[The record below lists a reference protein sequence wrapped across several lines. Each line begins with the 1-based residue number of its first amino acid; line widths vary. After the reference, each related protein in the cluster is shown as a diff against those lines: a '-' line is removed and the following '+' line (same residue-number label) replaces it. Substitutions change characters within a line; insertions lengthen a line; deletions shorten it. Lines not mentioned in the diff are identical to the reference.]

1 MFNRKKTYLG
11 LDIGA
16 GGIKLVELRR
26 QKKRPVLF
34 TYGMS
39 LEKYDV
45 HELTEHQLL
54 NTNKKLTGN
63 LFKLEQN
70 DLPPPAA
77 PINQPIDELKVE
89 DYANKIKFLCQASRV
104 TAKTAVVSLP
114 VSSVFHAVVT
124 LPITKRPE
132 ELKQLIKS
140 EIKKFIPVPLEEMAL
155 DYQILSNNLFNNQA
169 KTQKILVNAV
179 PNALI
184 TFYSKVFQKSGL
196 GLDALEP
203 ESTALVRSLIGRDK
217 TVTMLID
224 IGAGRTNFFI
234 VDQAIPITHQSI
246 DFGGHKVDRIL
257 QNILG
262 LEAGQVEQV
271 KNNLFIYFSASN
283 RGRQL
288 SAQQLL
294 NIFMPVIDPIVKEIE
309 VSLEL
314 YLRQAGNINKRPEK
328 VILTG
333 GTAFLPYL
341 SAYIADKFKLKCYI
355 GDPWS
360 RVVYQQALKPVL
372 HEIGPQMSVAIGLA
386 LRNMV

>member
-11 LDIGA
+11 IDIGA
-16 GGIKLVELRR
+16 GGIKLVELRQ

-34 TYGMS
+34 TYGMN

-45 HELTEHQLL
+45 HELTGHLSP
-54 NTNKKLTGN
+54 TMS
-63 LFKLEQN
+63 
-70 DLPPPAA
+70 
-77 PINQPIDELKVE
+77 INQPIDELKVE
-89 DYANKIKFLCQASRV
+89 DYANKIKSLCQASRV
-104 TAKTAVVSLP
+104 IAKTAVVSLP

-124 LPITKRPE
+124 LPITKKPE
-132 ELKQLIKS
+132 ELKQLVKS
-140 EIKKFIPVPLEEMAL
+140 EIKKFIQVPLEEMAL
-155 DYQILSNNLFNNQA
+155 DYQLLNDDLFNNQA
-169 KTQKILVNAV
+169 KTQKVLVNAV

-196 GLDALEP
+196 GLVALEP
-203 ESTALVRSLIGRDK
+203 ESAALIRSLIGRDK

-262 LEAGQVEQV
+262 IEAEQVEQV

-283 RGRQL
+283 RSRRL

-294 NIFMPVIDPIVKEIE
+294 NIFLPVVDPIIKEIE
-309 VSLEL
+309 LSFEL
-314 YLRQAGNINKRPEK
+314 YLRQAGNVNKRPEK

-341 SAYIADKFKLKCYI
+341 STYIAEKFKLKCYI

>member
-1 MFNRKKTYLG
+1 MLFRQKSYLG
-11 LDIGA
+11 IDIGA
-16 GGIKLVELRR
+16 GGIKLVELR
-26 QKKRPVLF
+26 QKKKRPVLF

-39 LEKYDV
+39 LEKHDV
-45 HELTEHQLL
+45 HGLSV
-54 NTNKKLTGN
+54 
-63 LFKLEQN
+63 
-70 DLPPPAA
+70 
-77 PINQPIDELKVE
+77 NQPINELKIE
-89 DYANKIKFLCQASRV
+89 EYANKIRFLCQASRV

-124 LPITKRPE
+124 LPITKKPE
-132 ELKQLIKS
+132 ELRQMVKS
-140 EIKKFIPVPLEEMAL
+140 EMKKFIPIPLEEMVL
-155 DYQILSNNLFNNQA
+155 DYQLLNDDLFKNQA

-184 TFYSKVFQKSGL
+184 TFYSRVFQKSGL

-203 ESTALVRSLIGRDK
+203 ESTALIRSLIGRDQ

-234 VDQAIPITHQSI
+234 IDQAIPITHQSI
-246 DFGGHKVDRIL
+246 DFGGHKVDKIL
-257 QNILG
+257 QNVLG
-262 LEAGQVEQV
+262 IEDGQVVQM
-271 KNNLFIYFSASN
+271 KNDLFNYFSPS
-283 RGRQL
+283 GMSKQL

-294 NIFMPVIDPIVKEIE
+294 SIFMPVVDPIAKEIE
-309 VSLEL
+309 VSFEL
-314 YLRQAGNINKRPEK
+314 YLRQAGNTGKRPEK

-333 GTAFLPYL
+333 GSAFLPYL
-341 SAYIADKFKLKCYI
+341 STYIADKFKLKCYI

-386 LRNMV
+386 LRNVV